1 MDERFLRLLEGRAL
15 RCVRDDGSV
24 AGLAYCAV
32 SKKKSMLCFSSWP
45 YETTQGAAAYV
56 NAPIK
61 SKGDKWQCGIWTIE
75 VNSII
80 DGEDRF
86 CAENLVLMR
95 YEKKNKVDFAANM
108 ALADEVLKKNIRE
121 GSIGLK

>member
-1 MDERFLRLLEGRAL
+1 MDERFLRLLKGRAL

-45 YETTQGAAAYV
+45 YETAQGAAAYV

-61 SKGDKWQCGIWTIE
+61 SKGDKWRCGIWAIE
-75 VNSII
+75 INSII
-80 DGEDRF
+80 DGESKF
-86 CAENLVLMR
+86 CPEMLELVK
-95 YEKKNKVDFAANM
+95 YEKKNKVDFDSNM
-108 ALADEVLKKNIRE
+108 KLADDVLKKAIKE
-121 GSIGLK
+121 KIIV